1 MLVTK
6 HAAELCAL
14 LVNDLFGEL
23 PSVGSSSTH
32 FGFCGVVLVAGLTFL
47 RFSQQRLL
55 VALFTKGRCT
65 LSQLVQH
72 VSLGPRHLRNGLGV
86 LIQQNLLYHYT
97 DPDTGGT
104 SYEANSDACYNL
116 VRSGKILEVINSQY
130 GTAERDLV
138 QTLMQL
144 GYARVADLTHAF
156 TSRAPKTN
164 GHTNGSHESSS
175 GLIESKN
182 HLNSALS
189 RLIQA
194 EILETVRPDS
204 FRNPAEVY
212 REIEADVTKT
222 APGEKA
228 SKNKIEQHMQ
238 IVERFKTFR
247 DQNKALKRQLDQTS
261 GPSTKRRRLQN
272 GSSHSDP
279 FDDDIEL
286 NPNVVVRV
294 NHEKCLVELRNQ
306 RLADFAAD
314 MLGETTGHV
323 YRSLL
328 DLLTAKVSRCRADPL
343 VGEENKGP
351 QPSVT
356 TLQIYENLSDEV
368 KVLGGIGKA
377 PKDKID
383 FDSAEKIRSGPYSYD
398 SDSDEEDEPEVKAAP
413 VPRGRLARAAA
424 AAAAAAAASA
434 KESEDE
440 GSEDD
445 IDVQE
450 GHTHTNGDRSTKVKF
465 EDGAIAKDSRLDQ
478 MRQHLLLLAESKHRF
493 VRHCGTQG
501 RGQWT
506 VDFELLMDRLRE
518 SELDAYIEQSF
529 GRHGLRLTRILR
541 EKGKLDEKM
550 LPSAALMKKGDV
562 QGKMLAMQMA
572 GLVDVQE
579 VPKDNSRLA
588 NRTLFFWF
596 FDGERVQSQLLDD
609 VYKGMLRCL
618 QTLDVERHKE
628 RNILTFVERKDVK
641 GKEEEVMT
649 AEHYNKY
656 NRHLEG
662 QQKLLGQVMRLD
674 DMVAVFRDY

>member
-23 PSVGSSSTH
+23 PS
-32 FGFCGVVLVAGLTFL
+32 
-47 RFSQQRLL
+47 RIL

-65 LSQLVQH
+65 ISQLVQH
-72 VSLGPRHLRNGLGV
+72 TSLGPRHLRNGLGV
-86 LIQQNLLYHYT
+86 LIQQTLLYHYT
-97 DPDTGGT
+97 DPDTGVT

-116 VRSGKILEVINSQY
+116 VRSGKILEVIDDRY

-144 GYARVADLTHAF
+144 GHARIADLTHAF

-175 GLIESKN
+175 GLIESKD
-182 HLNSALS
+182 HLNAALA
-189 RLIQA
+189 RLLQA
-194 EILETVRPDS
+194 EILETVRPES
-204 FRNPAEVY
+204 FRNPADVY
-212 REIEADVTKT
+212 GEIVADVTKI

-228 SKNKIEQHMQ
+228 SKNKIEMHMQ
-238 IVERFKTFR
+238 IVEKYKTFR
-247 DQNKALKRQLDQTS
+247 DQSKALKRQLDQSS
-261 GPSTKRRRLQN
+261 GPNTKRRRLQN
-272 GSSHSDP
+272 GSGRHDDFS
-279 FDDDIEL
+279 FDDAPNL
-286 NPNVVVRV
+286 NPNIVVRV

-314 MLGETTGHV
+314 HLGEATSQV
-323 YRSLL
+323 YRTLL
-328 DLLTAKVSRCRADPL
+328 DLLTGKVARCRADPL
-343 VGEENKGP
+343 IGDQNHGP
-351 QPSVT
+351 QATVT
-356 TLQIYENLSDEV
+356 TMEIFEHLSDDV
-368 KVLGGIGKA
+368 NVSGGIGKS
-377 PKDKID
+377 PKDLID
-383 FDSAEKIRSGPYSYD
+383 TDSAEKIRTGPYSYD
-398 SDSDEEDEPEVKAAP
+398 SDSDEDEDEDDGP
-413 VPRGRLARAAA
+413 VVRPTAPRGRMARAVAAA
-424 AAAAAAAASA
+424 AAV
-434 KESEDE
+434 ESDW
-440 GSEDD
+440 GSDD
-445 IDVQE
+445 DDGDGDDDNDVQSQ
-450 GHTHTNGDRSTKVKF
+450 TNGHRRTKVKF
-465 EDGAIAKDSRLDQ
+465 EDEGNSKDSRIDQ
-478 MRQHLLLLAESKHRF
+478 MRNHLLLLAESKYRF
-493 VRHCGTQG
+493 VRHSGAHG
-501 RGQWT
+501 RGQWA
-506 VDFELLMDRLRE
+506 VDFDLLMDRLRE
-518 SELDAYIEQSF
+518 SELDAYIEQSY

-550 LPSAALMKKGDV
+550 LPSAALMKKSDM

-596 FDGERVQSQLLDD
+596 FDGERTQAQLLDD

-641 GKEEEVMT
+641 GKEQEVMT
-649 AEHYNKY
+649 TEHYNKY
-656 NRHLEG
+656 NQHLEG
-662 QQKLLGQVMRLD
+662 QQKLLGQVLRLD